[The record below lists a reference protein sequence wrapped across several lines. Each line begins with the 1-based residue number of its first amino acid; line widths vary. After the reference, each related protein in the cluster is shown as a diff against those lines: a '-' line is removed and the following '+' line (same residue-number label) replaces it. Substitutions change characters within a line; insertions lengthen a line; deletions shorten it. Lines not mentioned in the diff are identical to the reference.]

1 MPRGEASLPQ
11 DGIPALVDLA
21 RALRSVRGTAGLT
34 YRGLAASAA
43 YSPSVLSTA
52 ASGRE
57 LPSWPVTWAYAGACD
72 PQADRTAWLERW
84 RRAERAVGRTKD
96 AGGSDT
102 AAGGTYSLAPHPLVA
117 EFGHLLDGTV
127 KTSGKSLRQI
137 SRSAGYA
144 PGTLSKDIRGKA
156 LPPWERVRDV
166 LQVIGVLDSEIEQV
180 WKPRWKRADHASQRA
195 NAAAE
200 ATAVPQWYVTARA
213 AARRRLAPHDPM
225 HEGTTSAPWVEV
237 GWRAASAHLHDE
249 WEADAGAL
257 GVRMPQLS
265 GRGAEIT
272 DVYRTISSGRL
283 VVLGSAGAG
292 ASNLVRRLGMGL
304 IEGADHAALAPI
316 PLLLPLM
323 TWTSGTLQEWIDH
336 QAVRAFGRETV
347 DHLTEHRL
355 LLPLLDGL
363 HHLTPEARVAV
374 LEAANTFDPN
384 QKIVLTSRLT
394 AYAELV
400 ERTGTVLSGS
410 AAVHLQPLGPAE
422 LAEFLPAGASHQGRS
437 WHHIIESLQRGDPR
451 TAALR
456 EVCATPFM
464 AATVR
469 RRHLHAHAF
478 PDMLLDTDQFPD
490 AAALRTHLVEYH
502 LAVRYGVQQ
511 GADSSASI
519 SLTCLR
525 SVLGRASRRAGDPTL
540 VAPSTLAQPP
550 RRLAAAAFFT
560 ILLASPATAFALL
573 PLIIALCL
581 SRPGAPRTARRPPT
595 HARRIPASPSD
606 RSARPSVL
614 AEPRLLSALARAITL
629 TLIVSSITVALEP
642 HSSELLG
649 EAAGQIVILI
659 NSLMCLFCLI
669 VQARAT
675 RPVDDIECPSAP
687 AMITDDASWALR
699 LFVPW
704 SAAAALLSGALTLSP
719 VLGMVTFVEGLLLGF
734 ASSVGV
740 RHHLHRS
747 HPVSQLTWIT
757 QKERYEQEIAATW
770 DQLHREDQAIRDQ
783 FQDPLAGD
791 PRVLIGRAVN
801 YRHRG
806 DLQVL
811 IAAVCIGVLVPVGG
825 AFRLS
830 HPALAHAL
838 PIGSDTPQTPVR
850 RLLAR
855 WLLPAPKA
863 AA

>member
-34 YRGLAASAA
+34 YRGLAAAA
-43 YSPSVLSTA
+43 TYSPSVLSTA
-52 ASGRE
+52 AAGRE
-57 LPSWPVTWAYAGACD
+57 LPSWPVTWAYASACD
-72 PQADRTAWLERW
+72 PQADQTAWLERW
-84 RRAERAVGRTKD
+84 KRAERAVGRTKNVS
-96 AGGSDT
+96 GSDV
-102 AAGGTYSLAPHPLVA
+102 APGGGHGLAPHPLVT

-144 PGTLSKDIRGKA
+144 AGTLSKDIRGNA

-166 LQVIGVLDSEIEQV
+166 LQVIGVPDSEIEQA
-180 WKPRWKRADHASQRA
+180 WNPRWKRADQANQRA

-200 ATAVPQWYVTARA
+200 GTAIPHWYVAVRA

-225 HEGTTSAPWVEV
+225 HEGTTSAPWVDV
-237 GWRAASAHLHDE
+237 SWRAASAHLHDD
-249 WEADAGAL
+249 WESAGGAP
-257 GVRMPQLS
+257 GVRTPQLA
-265 GRGAEIT
+265 GRGADIT

-304 IEGADHAALAPI
+304 IEGADHDLAPI

-323 TWTSGTLQEWIDH
+323 TWTSGTLEEWVDH
-336 QAVRAFGRETV
+336 QATRAFGRETV
-347 DHLTEHRL
+347 QHLTEHRL

-374 LEAANTFDPN
+374 LEAANAFDPN
-384 QKIVLTSRLT
+384 QKIVLTSRLS
-394 AYAELV
+394 AYTELV
-400 ERTGTVLSGS
+400 ERTSTVLSGS
-410 AAVHLQPLGPAE
+410 AAIHLQPLGPAE
-422 LAEFLPAGASHQGRS
+422 LAGFLPAGASHQGRS
-437 WHHIIESLQRGDPR
+437 WRNIIESLHRGDPR
-451 TAALR
+451 AVPLQ

-469 RRHLHAHAF
+469 RRYLHAHAF

-490 AAALRTHLVEYH
+490 ATALRAHLAEYH

-511 GADSSASI
+511 STDSSAPI
-519 SLTCLR
+519 SLICLR
-525 SVLGRASRRAGDPTL
+525 SVLSRASRRAGDPTL
-540 VAPSTLAQPP
+540 VAPSTLAPP
-550 RRLAAAAFFT
+550 SRWLAALAFIAILLQSPVAAFT
-560 ILLASPATAFALL
+560 LL
-573 PLIIALCL
+573 PLILALCL
-581 SRPGAPRTARRPPT
+581 SRPRAPRAARRRPI
-595 HARRIPASPSD
+595 HAQRITASPTDPPAAPVIS
-606 RSARPSVL
+606 R
-614 AEPRLLSALARAITL
+614 EPRYLSALARAIAL
-629 TLIVSSITVALEP
+629 TMIVSSITVAVAP

-649 EAAGQIVILI
+649 RATGQIVVVI
-659 NSLMCLFCLI
+659 NSLMCLLCLI
-669 VQARAT
+669 VQFGTT
-675 RPVDDIECPSAP
+675 RPVDDIHCGSAP
-687 AMITDDASWALR
+687 AMFADDARWAWQLV
-699 LFVPW
+699 LPW
-704 SAAAALLSGALTLSP
+704 SAAAGLLSGALTLSP
-719 VLGMVTFVEGLLLGF
+719 VLGMVTFVEGLLLGL
-734 ASSVGV
+734 APSVGI
-740 RHHLHRS
+740 RHYLHRS
-747 HPVSQLTWIT
+747 HPISPLAWIT
-757 QKERYEQEIAATW
+757 QKEKYEQEITETW
-770 DQLHREDQAIRDQ
+770 DHLHREDQAIRDH

-811 IAAVCIGVLVPVGG
+811 IAAVCVGVLVPVGG

-830 HPALAHAL
+830 HPVLAHAL
-838 PIGSDTPQTPVR
+838 PIGADTPQTPVR

-855 WLLPAPKA
+855 WLLPTPKA